1 MNEPARIVSKKNQ
14 DLKSYKAVASLRAVW
29 CLFVAVQ
36 LTSISSA
43 NSQGYALPYAK
54 LLTSEETREVMHC
67 PWCNDGLLVAVG
79 PTLLVRTAE
88 GVNLTFANF
97 EIARG
102 AVELLNSMVNARSRC
117 AQAEYN
123 LALKQYQDLIGQPE
137 ERPAHG
143 GDNAGSVF
151 NLLNPHHDL
160 SPLAEYVVPPFQ
172 NCTHGKVSKR

>member
-1 MNEPARIVSKKNQ
+1 MIQETAVS
-14 DLKSYKAVASLRAVW
+14 DSIIAHFGRSTAKSGGRDIFNIPQWLRGA
-29 CLFVAVQ
+29 
-36 LTSISSA
+36 
-43 NSQGYALPYAK
+43 QGYPLPYAK
-54 LLTSEETREVMHC
+54 LLTSEEVREVMHC

-88 GVNLTFANF
+88 GVNVTFANF
-97 EIARG
+97 AIARG
-102 AVELLNSMVNARSRC
+102 AAELLNSMVNARSRC

-172 NCTHGKVSKR
+172 NCTQGKVSKR